1 MKSIFS
7 QAREFMGVETSKPLV
22 EGMAVVFVWYAKSK
36 HRVFIDIGAAVS
48 AFQVHLYLATGVM
61 PSRQKL
67 VGFEGI
73 SVPCSSSGAMLLP
86 WHENMFLHVP
96 TCRRMA
102 KTLKICTGCAGGSGP
117 SAALQPN
124 ADLATMNVRDG
135 MELRLTQLPYGQVR
149 DASSMSTVAAA
160 TDLHPRKNR
169 HLYVYAV
176 VYVHTL
182 CNVICNYASGPLSLM
197 RACIYAHC
205 AGDRSPDPDDTRG

>member
-7 QAREFMGVETSKPLV
+7 QAKEFMGVETSKPLA

-67 VGFEGI
+67 VGFEG
-73 SVPCSSSGAMLLP
+73 
-86 WHENMFLHVP
+86 
-96 TCRRMA
+96 
-102 KTLKICTGCAGGSGP
+102 GSGP

-135 MELRLTQLPYGQVR
+135 MELRLTQL
-149 DASSMSTVAAA
+149 
-160 TDLHPRKNR
+160 
-169 HLYVYAV
+169 
-176 VYVHTL
+176 
-182 CNVICNYASGPLSLM
+182 
-197 RACIYAHC
+197 
-205 AGDRSPDPDDTRG
+205 